1 MCTLNSCQMDWAI
14 FKKNWVCHLH
24 HVVFLTQWIVEHNI
38 YSARIKHMISPNQYY
53 CFLKFQ
59 RWGEQREIVYRFRE
73 LSSNK
78 RQKCYLMQV
87 DEIADVWMETPGMPA
102 SHWSIIIVILL
113 EEIRTFWNNCPVKR
127 RSRVRSW
134 SSVLKNLSS
143 DGFLS

>member
-1 MCTLNSCQMDWAI
+1 MCSLNSCQMDWAI
-14 FKKNWVCHLH
+14 FKKTVCHLH

-38 YSARIKHMISPNQYY
+38 YSAGIKHISPNQYY

-59 RWGEQREIVYRFRE
+59 RWGEKREIIYRFRE

-113 EEIRTFWNNCPVKR
+113 EEIRTFWINCPVKR
-127 RSRVRSW
+127 RS
-134 SSVLKNLSS
+134 LEHLSS